1 MRKKTLIL
9 EGDINDNLLLQN
21 SKLSRI
27 ISTVVAQVSLL
38 IGTAKEEEEEE
49 WNALITDMS
58 N

>member
-38 IGTAKEEEEEE
+38 IGTSKEEEEEE
-49 WNALITDMS
+49 WNSLITDMS

>member
-49 WNALITDMS
+49 WNSLITDMS